1 MNIRFL
7 QGRAPTLPHRLNF
20 LSGNKVDLQQWLRV
34 LPDQRYVARAQ
45 WKGRTVLAKMF
56 VGPKAQ
62 RHFQREL
69 SGAQQLA
76 HSGLPT
82 PELLASDYDHAFG
95 GWLLFD
101 YLQDAQSL
109 EQSWQ
114 EVAHLPLLAKE
125 QQEILQQVLCTI
137 AEMHTKG
144 LWQNDIHL
152 DNFMLQDGELHVIDA
167 GGIASEQPGEP
178 LSAQAALKNL
188 AVFFAQ
194 LSPALDDHIPALLEI
209 YARAG
214 APQTIALAPLQAEIS
229 RVRRWRIR
237 DYLKKTG
244 RDCSLFSVSKSLS
257 GVTAIQRERQDEVAE
272 LMVDP
277 DAFIRNG
284 HIYKTGGSATVARV
298 ECQGQSWIIK
308 RYNIKNL
315 LHWLKRCWR
324 PSRAWHSWQAGFL
337 LQLEGVAVVQNL
349 AVREVRWLGLRR
361 HAWLISEYAGEQ
373 DLIARFAPHVDD
385 GQVPQTDLQQL
396 QGLLKAM
403 IRAKISHG
411 DLKGHNILCHNDR
424 CLLIDLDAVRQ
435 HSSHGSFARA
445 FKRDRARLLRNWPQD
460 SQLYLLLDKHLPQID

>member
-1 MNIRFL
+1 MNIRYL
-7 QGRAPTLPHRLNF
+7 QGRAPELPHRLNF

-34 LPDQRYVARAQ
+34 LPEQRYVARAQ
-45 WKGRTVLAKMF
+45 WKGRSVLAKMF
-56 VGPKAQ
+56 VGSKAQ

-76 HSGLPT
+76 RSGLPT

-101 YLQDAQSL
+101 YLQGSQSL
-109 EQSWQ
+109 EQCWQ
-114 EVAHLPLLAKE
+114 EVTHLPWLAKE
-125 QQEILQQVLCTI
+125 QQEILQQVLSTI
-137 AEMHTKG
+137 AAMHGRG
-144 LWQNDIHL
+144 LWQDDIHL
-152 DNFMLQDGELHVIDA
+152 DNFMLQNGQLYVIDA
-167 GGIASEQPGEP
+167 GGIACEQPGEP
-178 LSAQAALKNL
+178 LSMQAALNNL

-194 LSPALDDHIPALLEI
+194 LPPALDDHLPALLET

-214 APQTIALAPLQAEIS
+214 APQAIALVPLQAEIA

-257 GVTAIQRERQDEVAE
+257 GVTAMQRVRQDEVAA
-272 LMVDP
+272 LIADP
-277 DAFIRNG
+277 DAFIETG
-284 HIYKTGGSATVARV
+284 HIYKTGGAATVARV
-298 ECQGQSWIIK
+298 EHEGQRWIIK
-308 RYNIKNL
+308 RYNIKNFT
-315 LHWLKRCWR
+315 HWLKRCWR

-337 LQLEGVAVVQNL
+337 LELEGIAVVANV
-349 AVREVRWLGLRR
+349 AVREKRWLGLRR
-361 HAWLISEYAGEQ
+361 QAWLISEYAGEQ
-373 DLIARFAPHVDD
+373 DLIARFKPHVSD
-385 GQVPQTDLQQL
+385 GQIPQADLQQL
-396 QGLLKAM
+396 QELLKAM

-411 DLKGHNILCHNDR
+411 DLKGHNILWHNDR

-460 SQLYLLLDKHLPQID
+460 SPLYLLLDKHLPQID